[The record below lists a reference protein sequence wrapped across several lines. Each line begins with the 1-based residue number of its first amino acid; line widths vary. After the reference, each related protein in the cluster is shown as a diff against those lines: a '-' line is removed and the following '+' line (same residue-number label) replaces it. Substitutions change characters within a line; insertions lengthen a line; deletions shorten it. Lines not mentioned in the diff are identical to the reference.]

1 MKLLFSTA
9 AVHPRDRL
17 AYWREEATKA
27 FVRHEFSTKSGRNF
41 SGQISAG
48 SLGKLQIAAFQS
60 DPCSIART
68 ERCLKS
74 ATDDDV
80 LLCRQMGGR
89 VHIRT
94 AATQAMGRVMFTSLT
109 RGVPSR

>member
-48 SLGKLQIAAFQS
+48 SLGKLQITGFQS

-68 ERCLKS
+68 ERCLRS

-80 LLCRQMGGR
+80 LLCRQMGASSAHQDGR
-89 VHIRT
+89 
-94 AATQAMGRVMFTSLT
+94 
-109 RGVPSR
+109 